1 MGLLADTQEE
11 DRTPQCTT
19 EGRLVALGV
28 IQHLAPFGLLGI
40 FVGQSEILVMALKKK
55 KVLVREF
62 WLLACQMVR

>member
-11 DRTPQCTT
+11 DRTLQCTT
-19 EGRLVALGV
+19 EGRVVALGV
-28 IQHLAPFGLLGI
+28 TQHLAPFGLLGI

-55 KVLVREF
+55 RVPVREL

>member
-1 MGLLADTQEE
+1 MDLLADTQEE

-28 IQHLAPFGLLGI
+28 TQHPSSFGLLGI

-55 KVLVREF
+55 KEF
-62 WLLACQMVR
+62 Q